1 MKLKLGS
8 IAVVA
13 ALSVT
18 LAFSAPTSA
27 NAAPECIATSNVSL
41 PNCDFTNSTQNWFN
55 GIFDNSNFSHSN
67 LSGIESRWSFW
78 ISTNLTGA
86 NLSESNLHGAFLQ
99 ATNFTS
105 ANLINADLTGTN
117 IADAVFTGAKLT
129 GIRSGGVAGTP
140 ADLPVGWSIRGG
152 YIFGPYADLSGANL
166 SGLDFTGVDLSAAN
180 LDGVR
185 SGGITG
191 TPAALPKDWRLIEGF
206 LIGPKADLR
215 GAKLDNLDIWFG
227 NFTDVNLEGA
237 SIDGTAFLNC
247 TGIKGLKTGKLAGVP
262 QTAVGTLVN
271 GYFIAE
277 GVNLEG
283 ADLQGANLSGLGF
296 RNSNLRSA
304 DFTGANLQL
313 ADFGGSTV
321 VNTDFTGAN
330 LQSADF
336 GGSTVVNTDFTGANL
351 TLANLSRSTIN
362 QSRFNGSNLTEAKFW
377 YNIISS
383 TEFHGAN
390 LTEAEFP
397 EAVLSDSR
405 SSGIIGGPRMT
416 GNFMVSGGVILQ
428 EQPSDTFEVSV
439 IGEASADNFLFA
451 DVNRSS
457 NSATLKY
464 QWFRGDIK
472 VLGATDSYYQV
483 TGADQYAAIR
493 VDVTAEKPGFI
504 SRFQSSLDVMVFN
517 RYMAKGKV
525 FVYGTAKVGSSLSAD
540 VNTWVDKAKISY
552 KWLRA
557 GKAIKGA
564 TKSTYRLVAADK
576 GKSVSVMVTQ
586 SAKGYYNG
594 EKTSTTLKI
603 K

>member
-8 IAVVA
+8 IAVLT

-27 NAAPECIATSNVSL
+27 SAAPECIATSNVSL
-41 PNCDFTNSTQNWFN
+41 PNCDFTQSAQNWFN
-55 GIFDNSNFSHSN
+55 GVFDNSNFSNSN
-67 LSGIESRWSFW
+67 FSGIASRWSYW
-78 ISTNLTGA
+78 SSTNLTGA
-86 NLSESNLHGAFLQ
+86 NLSEINLHGAWLG
-99 ATNFTS
+99 ATNFTN
-105 ANLINADLTGTN
+105 ANLTNAALSGTN
-117 IADAVFTGAKLT
+117 ISDAVFTDANLT

-140 ADLPVGWSIRGG
+140 AALPVGWIVRGG
-152 YIFGPYADLSGANL
+152 YIFGPTANLSGANL
-166 SGLDFTGVDLSAAN
+166 SGLDFTDLDLSGAN

-191 TPAALPKDWRLIEGF
+191 TPAALPKDWMLLGGY

-215 GAKLDNLDIWFG
+215 GAKLDNLDIWGG

-247 TGIKGLKTGKLAGVP
+247 TGIKGLKTGKLAGLP
-262 QTAVGTLVN
+262 QSAVGTLVN

-304 DFTGANLQL
+304 DFTGANLQS
-313 ADFGGSTV
+313 ADFEGSTV
-321 VNTDFTGAN
+321 VNTDFTN
-330 LQSADF
+330 
-336 GGSTVVNTDFTGANL
+336 ANL
-351 TLANLSRSTIN
+351 TLANLSNSTIT
-362 QSRFNGSNLTEAKFW
+362 QSRFNGANLTQAKFW
-377 YNIISS
+377 FDIISS

-397 EAVLSDSR
+397 GASLFDSR
-405 SSGIIGGPRMT
+405 SSGIIGGPRIT

-428 EQPSDTFEVSV
+428 EWLPDRLDVSV
-439 IGEASADNFLFA
+439 IGEASADNLVYA
-451 DVNRSS
+451 EVDRES
-457 NSATLKY
+457 NIATLKY
-464 QWFRGDIK
+464 QWFRGDTKIPD
-472 VLGATDSYYQV
+472 ATENYYRV
-483 TGADQYAAIR
+483 TGADQYAEIR
-493 VDVTAEKPGFI
+493 VDVIAEQPGFI
-504 SRFQSSLDVMVFN
+504 SRFKSSPSVMVFN
-517 RYMAKGKV
+517 RYMTKGKV
-525 FVYGTAKVGSSLSAD
+525 SLYGTAKVGSSLTAD

-586 SAKGYYNG
+586 VAKGYYNG
-594 EKTSTTLKI
+594 EKTSATLKI